1 MFDRNVP
8 VVERLSLVRV
18 PDRFVCFATYFVEDV
33 GEATRDFRIVIFDDV
48 HVQNSTELRKVLSQL
63 VLSGAAWNTSDVDVA
78 VVFCLNFDPLLIIDA
93 IIASRW

>member
-1 MFDRNVP
+1 M
-8 VVERLSLVRV
+8 
-18 PDRFVCFATYFVEDV
+18 
-33 GEATRDFRIVIFDDV
+33 IFDDV

-78 VVFCLNFDPLLIIDA
+78 VVFRLNFDPLLIIDA